1 MFQVIID
8 YFLYWNL
15 KRNILGEFQSMIT
28 SVWLWSADGC
38 LHPLGISDGRIKD
51 NQFTAPSA
59 FDNDFTT
66 FGAHRARLN
75 TTGYRSAPENAGES
89 WLKVDLGHTVV
100 VTAIATQGYGNPE
113 VMEWVTAYILLYSQG
128 SDYVNFK
135 DTNGETQVRGSRYTF
150 PQNWIVS
157 YLQKG
162 YDLKIQI
169 LLSDVWKTL
178 ETIHF

>member
-1 MFQVIID
+1 M
-8 YFLYWNL
+8 
-15 KRNILGEFQSMIT
+15 
-28 SVWLWSADGC
+28 
-38 LHPLGISDGRIKD
+38 GISDGRIKD

-113 VMEWVTAYILLYSQG
+113 VKEWVTAYILLYSQG

-135 DTNGETQVRGSRYTF
+135 DTNGETQVRGSSKLNRVLFAKGIRFKNSNFVERRLENFKDYPF
-150 PQNWIVS
+150 LEAWIVWHKIRDEVNNFET
-157 YLQKG
+157 LKG
-162 YDLKIQI
+162 QNIRNRFLNE
-169 LLSDVWKTL
+169 V
-178 ETIHF
+178 